1 MGKKGMHDRE
11 RQLVVLT
18 EELSFLERGGYRSG
32 PRYPWRPKFVFE
44 DSPTCVNLRTTED
57 RGACTNCALMDFVPE
72 DYRQTRFPC
81 RHIHLTDKG
90 ETLNAFYEWGTEEE
104 LESALRNWLKQK
116 IKELEFGEKVRSQL
130 A

>member
-1 MGKKGMHDRE
+1 
-11 RQLVVLT
+11 
-18 EELSFLERGGYRSG
+18 
-32 PRYPWRPKFVFE
+32 
-44 DSPTCVNLRTTED
+44 
-57 RGACTNCALMDFVPE
+57 MDFVPE
-72 DYRQTRFPC
+72 DNRQTRFPC

-116 IKELEFGEKVRSQL
+116 IKELEFGEKARSQL